1 MDRPA
6 DPGVLPRVPS
16 GHVLSETA
24 GARKGFYPVA
34 AQSAQGKAER
44 SVVLKAACTD
54 GETGILEAANGLPAC
69 VLRIWFAPLQP
80 PRRCAVTGT
89 GSTASL
95 ASSERHV
102 ATGGISRQ

>member
-1 MDRPA
+1 VDRPA

-24 GARKGFYPVA
+24 GARKGFNPVA
-34 AQSAQGKAER
+34 AQSAKEKAER

-54 GETGILEAANGLPAC
+54 GETGILKAANGLPHASFEFGS
-69 VLRIWFAPLQP
+69 RPFN
-80 PRRCAVTGT
+80 RRGVAVTGT

>member
-24 GARKGFYPVA
+24 GARKGLQPC
-34 AQSAQGKAER
+34 SGSIGPRKAER
-44 SVVLKAACTD
+44 SVFSKAACTD